1 MKTLFV
7 NVSLLWMLSFSCF
20 AQKET
25 AIPGAAGLDTSQLSS
40 KITAYVG
47 QYTDLDIFSGV
58 VMVAFDG
65 KPQYHA
71 GFGLANRE
79 LKKPV
84 TLKSRFHIG
93 SMNKSFTLVVILQL
107 IAEKKLKL
115 TDPLVSWVDGFQQAD
130 AHLITIEQLLNHRSG
145 FGDYHSPRFFDLPNE
160 KKTIQGITELLH
172 TAPLFFKPGTSIE
185 YSNAGYVLLGAVIEK
200 VTGKSY
206 SENVQERII
215 KTLKLNETYT
225 ENINTIPER
234 SVGYLRTI
242 NGFRDN
248 TNFVLEPKSDGG
260 FWSTS
265 SDIFTFYRNFFYG
278 EKLINDEMRSSMAV
292 FQKWNQTP
300 IKKAMGIAG
309 GMNGSNSVFLE
320 LPNEKISIV
329 VLANM
334 DEPVAEKIAK
344 GIQNIILSQPAE
356 PASLP
361 AVLNMY
367 KAYKD
372 HNLDYLKNNFEAL
385 TSGFPQGEPKD
396 FILNDLG
403 YQLMSS
409 NQHKEALEI
418 LELNTALFPDIANC
432 WDSYGEVLLMND
444 RRSEALA
451 AYKKA
456 LSIRPNLP
464 SALEAVKNLEGN

>member
-1 MKTLFV
+1 MKKLFV
-7 NVSLLWMLSFSCF
+7 CVSFLWMLSSSCY
-20 AQKET
+20 AQKGT
-25 AIPGAAGLDTSQLSS
+25 SIPGGAALDTTQLTS
-40 KITAYVG
+40 KINAYVR

-58 VMVAFDG
+58 VMVALDG
-65 KPQYHA
+65 KPQYHT

-84 TLKSRFHIG
+84 TTKTRFHIG
-93 SMNKSFTLVVILQL
+93 SMNKSFTLVVVLQL
-107 IAEKKLKL
+107 IHEKKLKIS
-115 TDPLVSWVDGFQQAD
+115 DPLVSWVDGFQQAD
-130 AHLITIEQLLNHRSG
+130 AHMITIEHLLNHQSG
-145 FGDYHSPRFFDLPNE
+145 FGDYHSPRFFDLPDE
-160 KKTIQGITELLH
+160 KKTIQGITEILQ
-172 TAPLFFKPGTSIE
+172 TAPLFFKPGTSME

-200 VTGKSY
+200 ATGKSY
-206 SENVQERII
+206 SQNVEERII
-215 KTLKLNETYT
+215 QPLQLNQTYT
-225 ENINTIPER
+225 KNVNSIPEK
-234 SVGYLRTI
+234 SVGYIRTI

-248 TNFVLEPKSDGG
+248 LNFMLEPKSDGG

-278 EKLINDEMRSSMAV
+278 EKLLSAEMRAPMAV
-292 FQKWNQTP
+292 FQKLNQTP
-300 IKKAMGIAG
+300 VKKAMGIAG

-344 GIQNIILSQPAE
+344 GIQNIILSQPVE

-361 AVLNMY
+361 AVLNVY

-372 HNLDYLKNNFEAL
+372 HNIDYLKNNFEAL
-385 TSGFPQGEPKD
+385 TSGFRQGEPKD

-403 YQLMSS
+403 YQLMSFK
-409 NQHKEALEI
+409 QYKEALEI
-418 LELNTALFPDIANC
+418 LKLNTELFPEIANC
-432 WDSYGEVLLMND
+432 WDSFGEALLMND
-444 RRSEALA
+444 MRSEALT

-456 LSIRPNLP
+456 RCIRPNLP